1 MPSWKPAVNELDPR
15 IVRIGIEINGK
26 LKTYDNLTISAS
38 GTKFANTLQNEA
50 DIRVANLSKPDREY
64 LLTETSPFNQNRTP
78 KRIML
83 YAGRRS
89 TGLSLVFVGDI
100 SSCLPSQPPDI
111 TLIFKASTGQFQKGN
126 IIARSQAEKVPL
138 LTIAQQIADDLG
150 LALRFEAIDK
160 HIANYAFTGSALK
173 QIERLGEVGGVNA
186 FVDDQT
192 LVVKNSHT
200 PLRSEARLISESTG
214 MIGIPE
220 LTEYGVKVKYL
231 LDKTTRLG
239 GALTVDSTLN
249 PAALGHYVIF
259 KLHFEIANRDTPF
272 YWIAEAKRIGPN

>member
-1 MPSWKPAVNELDPR
+1 MNELDPR

-26 LKTYDNLTISAS
+26 LTTYDNLTISAS
-38 GTKFANTLQNEA
+38 GTKFANALQNEA

-64 LLTETSPFNQNRTP
+64 LLTETSPFNRNRTP

-100 SSCLPSQPPDI
+100 SSCIPSQPPDI

-126 IIARSQAEKVPL
+126 IIVRSQAAKVPL

-160 HIANYAFTGSALK
+160 HIANYAFTGCALK

-231 LDKTTRLG
+231 LDTTTHLG
-239 GALTVDSTLN
+239 GALTIESKLN
-249 PAALGHYVIF
+249 PAASGHYVTF

-272 YWIAEAKRIGPN
+272 YWIAEAKRIRAHG